1 MNSVKFDLVYP
12 QEMSRGKLL
21 LKTFFGWLYI
31 GIPHGI
37 ILSVLGFIAG
47 IMSFFAWW
55 AVLFTGKYPKGM
67 FDFILNTTRWTMR
80 VSAYLGLMTDVNPPY
95 SFESPDSPVKLD
107 IEYPESLSRGKLLLR
122 TFFGWLYVG
131 VPHGIILSAL
141 GALAEAIIL
150 ICWFI
155 ILFTGKFPEGM
166 FKLVVGYFRWTL
178 RVGAYSGFMTDEY
191 PPFSFD

>member
-1 MNSVKFDLVYP
+1 MNSVKFNVDYP
-12 QEMSRGKLL
+12 KELSRGTLL

-31 GIPHGI
+31 MIPHGI
-37 ILSVLGFIAG
+37 VLGVLSLIASV
-47 IMSFFAWW
+47 MSFFAWW
-55 AVLFTGKYPKGM
+55 AVLFTGKYPRGM
-67 FDFILNTTRWTMR
+67 FDFIVNTSRWGMR

-95 SFESPDSPVKLD
+95 TMDNIESPVKLE
-107 IEYPESLSRGKLLLR
+107 IVYPESLSRGTLLLR

-141 GALAEAIIL
+141 GALAEAIIF

-166 FKLVVGYFRWTL
+166 FKLLVGYFRWSF

>member
-1 MNSVKFDLVYP
+1 MNSVKFDIDYP
-12 QEMSRGKLL
+12 QDLSRGKLL

-31 GIPHGI
+31 MIPHGI
-37 ILSVLGFIAG
+37 ILSVLSVIAG
-47 IMSFFAWW
+47 IMSFLAFW

-67 FDFILNTTRWTMR
+67 FDFIVNTSRWGMR
-80 VSAYLGLMTDVNPPY
+80 VTAYLALMTDVNPPY
-95 SFESPDSPVKLD
+95 SFESADSPVKLE
-107 IEYPESLSRGKLLLR
+107 IVYPEALSRGKLLLR

-141 GALAEAIIL
+141 GALAEAIL
-150 ICWFI
+150 FICWFI

-166 FKLVVGYFRWTL
+166 FKLVVGYLRWSL